1 MFLILRLRILGNFL
15 LPATRGAPFLDP
27 KFAQEHDAHISF
39 GHSARVQ
46 QPAPVR
52 GWLPGRLPG
61 RQPAR
66 AHASNRNRSA
76 HPARS
81 QNSDRACTQSVGFMH
96 ARVDGRPRMRWEKE
110 TQRHIHTSIS
120 GHRAALSNR
129 PTQYHGT
136 RRAAWYC
143 VEILSGV
150 ILSQKLYSQTRVH
163 SRVRCN
169 VQ

>member
-1 MFLILRLRILGNFL
+1 MEMAGHGCKFTALRLRLTLLLLARVPYYCTFPFTSIFFL
-15 LPATRGAPFLDP
+15 APEARGLAFLDP

-66 AHASNRNRSA
+66 AHASNRNRRA

-96 ARVDGRPRMRWEKE
+96 ARVDGRPRMRWNGLDC
-110 TQRHIHTSIS
+110 QDGAGCSLGLRNLL
-120 GHRAALSNR
+120 RANSSAR
-129 PTQYHGT
+129 G
-136 RRAAWYC
+136 
-143 VEILSGV
+143 G
-150 ILSQKLYSQTRVH
+150 
-163 SRVRCN
+163 
-169 VQ
+169 